1 MGEENKVKDS
11 HGSTP
16 LAVESKKD
24 ERLAFLKVL
33 ASGITPY
40 HALRITLNGHVHIGD
55 FKMHGWKAAVPFYA
69 FRCEKHGIVVNY
81 PAGHMEKLLCPFCL
95 DEE

>member
-1 MGEENKVKDS
+1 
-11 HGSTP
+11 
-16 LAVESKKD
+16 
-24 ERLAFLKVL
+24 
-33 ASGITPY
+33 
-40 HALRITLNGHVHIGD
+40 
-55 FKMHGWKAAVPFYA
+55 MHGWKAAVPFYA